1 MPTLAAMDSA
11 TAPEGCAQ
19 NDGLRLCQQLT
30 AVSFRLP
37 VRFRQ
42 KLRILRLTAARRMT
56 LGGCVI
62 STGLYL
68 EAQQKVS
75 NADSVASSRQQDG
88 LWCDPREHFC
98 SAGPAH
104 QLQLAAG

>member
-1 MPTLAAMDSA
+1 MTLGGFAGGLWQFTAA
-11 TAPEGCAQ
+11 
-19 NDGLRLCQQLT
+19 
-30 AVSFRLP
+30 SFRLP